1 MYGSCQESNV
11 YKMKI
16 MKHGLAYDDV
26 LLIPGFADFKREETD
41 VSIELP
47 KGIHLSIP
55 ILSSPMDTVTM
66 SGMAITLG
74 NLGGMGFIHRNMP
87 IEKEVNEIKKAKN
100 KTKLVGAAVG
110 VGKDF
115 EERLKGIIDG
125 GADAVL
131 IDSAHGFTKYVIE
144 ATSYIKEKYPKV
156 LLISGNIATQKG
168 AKALIDAGADVLR
181 VGMGPGSICTTRIVS
196 GMGVPQITALEEA
209 VKAAN
214 EKQIPIIA
222 DGGIRYSGDIV
233 KSLAIGANLVM
244 LGSLLGATDEAPGEI
259 TERNGEKYKTYRG
272 MGSVS
277 AMKEGSA
284 ARYGQEYRKG
294 QEKKLVPEGVEGL
307 VRYRGS
313 VEDVISQLV
322 GGLRT
327 GMYYVG
333 ARTIQELQEKA
344 EFIQITQAS
353 LIESFP
359 HDIIRF

>member
-1 MYGSCQESNV
+1 
-11 YKMKI
+11 MKI
-16 MKHGLAYDDV
+16 IKQGLAFDDV
-26 LLIPGFADFKREETD
+26 LLIPGYADFKREETD
-41 VSIELP
+41 VSVDLP

-55 ILSSPMDTVTM
+55 ILSSPMDTVTKAP
-66 SGMAITLG
+66 MAITLG
-74 NLGGMGFIHRNMP
+74 NLGGLGFIHRNMP
-87 IEKEVNEIKKAKN
+87 IERQKEEIKKAKN
-100 KTKLVGAAVG
+100 GTKLVGAAVG

-115 EERLKGIIDG
+115 ESRLKEIIEG

-144 ATSYIKEKYPKV
+144 ATSFVKNKYPKT
-156 LLISGNIATQKG
+156 LLISGNIATEKG

-181 VGMGPGSICTTRIVS
+181 LGMGPGSICTTRIIS
-196 GMGVPQITALEEA
+196 GMGVPQITALAEA
-209 VKAAN
+209 VAAAK
-214 EKQIPIIA
+214 EKQVPIIA
-222 DGGIRYSGDIV
+222 DGGIRFSGDIV
-233 KSLAIGANLVM
+233 KSLAVGARLVM
-244 LGSLLGATDEAPGEI
+244 LGSLLGGTDEAPGEI
-259 TERNGEKYKTYRG
+259 TERNGKKYKTYRG

-294 QEKKLVPEGVEGL
+294 QEKKLIAEGVEGL
-307 VRYRGS
+307 VSYRGS

-327 GMYYVG
+327 GMYYIG
-333 ARTIQELQEKA
+333 AKTVIELQEKA

-359 HDIIRF
+359 HDILLER